1 MAIFDTSIE
10 RTAFHDGHYRTD
22 CVHYEDIYQADI
34 FRYRETSLWD
44 VLTQSLQDV
53 DFGSE

>member
-1 MAIFDTSIE
+1 MAIFDATIE